1 MAERN
6 ISVLN
11 VVKWVTRPR
20 HRVMVT
26 TNIYIYS
33 LSKAESPKNTI
44 LGVKNLFLRYF
55 GLREAPVYICIYIKE
70 KIVTFPVV
78 LDVS

>member
-11 VVKWVTRPR
+11 VVKWVTRAR
-20 HRVMVT
+20 QNQMGT

-70 KIVTFPVV
+70 KFTLLPVV

>member
-1 MAERN
+1 MTERN
-6 ISVLN
+6 ILNRN
-11 VVKWVTRPR
+11 VVKWVTR
-20 HRVMVT
+20 HRQSWMGT

-33 LSKAESPKNTI
+33 LSKAESP
-44 LGVKNLFLRYF
+44 KNLFLRYF